1 LVDAQ
6 RLSEFMEDENIL
18 TRIKVENYL
27 LVQLGARPCSLM
39 TLPAELP
46 NGEAMGSAIDGI
58 VSPKLSLVRGEA
70 DPRRR
75 LSYIRAL
82 KKEMRKAYHDAVE
95 GSNEFKSHINWIR
108 RLGLRSRKVEVRPTV
123 RELYIF
129 RDRAVENGLKKLM
142 KERDRL
148 RKRAYSRPS
157 PQMDRIHF
165 AYPEEFHGAWLRE
178 MGATLGYPSC
188 CVDAYASER
197 DSGVNV
203 EERASR
209 QIEDLEKAGRV
220 DPFAYFVGYFFPC
233 APDCGAAS
241 ALGRECQERLRELHP
256 SLEGVYASMVAENLE
271 RVRRQPEV
279 IAKYRAHAEMSRRG
293 PN

>member
-1 LVDAQ
+1 MADDQ

-27 LVQLGARPCSLM
+27 LVQLELRPCSLM

-46 NGEAMGSAIDGI
+46 NGEVMGSSIDRI
-58 VSPKLSLVRGEA
+58 VSPKLNILREEA
-70 DPRRR
+70 DPKKR
-75 LSYIRAL
+75 LSYVRAL

-108 RLGLRSRKVEVRPTV
+108 SLGLRSRKVEVRPTV

-129 RDRAVENGLKKLM
+129 RNKAVEKGLKKLM

-148 RKRAYSRPS
+148 RKRAYSHPS
-157 PQMDRIHF
+157 PQMDRIRF
-165 AYPEEFHGAWLRE
+165 AYPEEFHGAWLKE

-197 DSGVNV
+197 ESGVNV

-209 QIEDLEKAGRV
+209 QIEDLEKAGKV
-220 DPFAYFVGYFFPC
+220 DPFVYFVGYFFPC
-233 APDCGAAS
+233 APDCSAAS
-241 ALGRECQERLRELHP
+241 ALGREYREHLRGLHP

-279 IAKYRAHAEMSRRG
+279 IATYRAHAEMGRKG
-293 PN
+293 LN

>member
-1 LVDAQ
+1 MVDAQ
-6 RLSEFMEDENIL
+6 RLSEFMEDGNIL

-27 LVQLGARPCSLM
+27 LVQLGLRPCSLM

-46 NGEAMGSAIDGI
+46 NGEAMGSAIDRI
-58 VSPKLSLVRGEA
+58 VSPKLSLLRGEA

-75 LSYIRAL
+75 LSYIRTL

-95 GSNEFKSHINWIR
+95 GSDEFKSHISWIR
-108 RLGLRSRKVEVRPTV
+108 SLGLRSRTVEVRPTV
-123 RELYIF
+123 WELYVF
-129 RDRAVENGLKKLM
+129 RDRVVENGLKKLM

-165 AYPEEFHGAWLRE
+165 AYPEEFDGAWLRE
-178 MGATLGYPSC
+178 MGATLGYPGC

-197 DSGVNV
+197 ESGVNV

-209 QIEDLEKAGRV
+209 QIEEGMV

-241 ALGRECQERLRELHP
+241 ALGRECRERLRDLHP

-279 IAKYRAHAEMSRRG
+279 IAKFQAHAETSRRG
-293 PN
+293 LN